1 MHKRMLIAVAVLL
14 GAAACQ
20 NEPTGAAPNE
30 VVLAQ
35 QAQVMVDQV
44 AASPE
49 NGMHFEG
56 WIRRLVDTLRTTD
69 DPEALA
75 CLDAAHTLRQE
86 AFAAFQAGDTALAR
100 QKLRESFLKV
110 LCAVVEVF
118 PNAPART
125 GQAVDN
131 AITRIEN
138 FLGDRDAP
146 RIRAILDHVKD
157 LRTQADA
164 ALASGDKVTALAL
177 NLRGIQILHRL
188 VEHVRDRHDDHDG
201 VADHEMEDAGI

>member
-1 MHKRMLIAVAVLL
+1 MHKRMMIAVAVLL

-30 VVLAQ
+30 IVMAQ

-75 CLDAAHTLRQE
+75 CLAEARTLRQE
-86 AFAAFQAGDTALAR
+86 AFAAFQAGARELAR
-100 QKLRESFLKV
+100 QKLHESFLKV

-118 PNAPART
+118 PNSPQRT
-125 GQAVDN
+125 GEAVDS
-131 AITRIEN
+131 AIARIEN

-146 RIRAILDHVKD
+146 RIRAILAHVEV
-157 LRTQADA
+157 LRDSADA
-164 ALASGDKVTALAL
+164 ALASGDKVKALAL
-177 NLRGIQILHRL
+177 NLRGLQILHRL
-188 VEHVRDRHDDHDG
+188 VEHIRDNHEDHDG
-201 VADHEMEDAGI
+201 VAEQ

>member
-1 MHKRMLIAVAVLL
+1 MHKRMMFAVAALL
-14 GAAACQ
+14 GVAACQ
-20 NEPTGAAPNE
+20 NEPTAASPNE

-35 QAQVMVDQV
+35 QAQVMVDQT
-44 AASPE
+44 AASPQ

-75 CLDAAHTLRQE
+75 CLDEARTLRQE
-86 AFAAFQAGDTALAR
+86 AFAAFQAGDRELGR
-100 QKLRESFLKV
+100 QKLHEAFLKF

-118 PNAPART
+118 PNAAERT
-125 GQAVDN
+125 GQAADT
-131 AITRIEN
+131 AIARIEH

-146 RIRAILDHVKD
+146 RIRALLAHVEV
-157 LRTQADA
+157 LRDSADA

-177 NLRGIQILHRL
+177 NLRSIQILHRL
-188 VEHVRDRHDDHDG
+188 VEHVRDHHQDHDA
-201 VADHEMEDAGI
+201 VANQEMEGSDY

>member
-1 MHKRMLIAVAVLL
+1 MHKRMMIAVAVLL

-20 NEPTGAAPNE
+20 NEPTGASPNE
-30 VVLAQ
+30 AVLAQ
-35 QAQVMVDQV
+35 QAQVMVDQT
-44 AASPE
+44 AASQE
-49 NGMHFEG
+49 NGVHFER

-75 CLDAAHTLRQE
+75 CLDEARTLRQE
-86 AFAAFQAGDTALAR
+86 AFAAFQSGDRELAR
-100 QKLRESFLKV
+100 QKLHDAFLKV

-118 PNAPART
+118 PNAAERT
-125 GQAVDN
+125 GQAVDD

-146 RIRAILDHVKD
+146 RIRELLAHVQD
-157 LRTQADA
+157 LRDQADA

-177 NLRGIQILHRL
+177 NLRSIQILHRL
-188 VEHVRDRHDDHDG
+188 VEHVRDHHQNHDD
-201 VADHEMEDAGI
+201 VADQEMQDTGY